1 MLRYAQHDNIVDK
14 PHWPVFPST
23 TIIERE
29 DSKKTGK
36 NHRLNV
42 KSRKVQSHPPLH
54 LSVFTFHL
62 SALTT
67 LRVLET

>member
-14 PHWPVFPST
+14 PHWPVVPST

-36 NHRLNV
+36 NHRLSV
-42 KSRKVQSHPPLH
+42 KSRKVQSH
-54 LSVFTFHL
+54 
-62 SALTT
+62 
-67 LRVLET
+67 